1 MITFEEI
8 KKINFPS
15 DFGTYTGDLLDVP
28 VELID
33 TQTQFACGISKLVI
47 FSNDSEVVKVP
58 FDGGFLDR
66 EDEDGE
72 DFYFFEIADYC
83 DREAVIYYE
92 AVEAGVEEFFAKT
105 ELAGYADCGRPLYKS
120 ERVFEYMSVETIDI
134 RRKEPSQKAKNSANN
149 SYYCALPFDWLAR
162 AYDYYGEEKVK
173 KLIAFLDEFD
183 IRDLHDGNIGFR
195 KNGAP
200 VLLDYSD
207 YREDY

>member
-28 VELID
+28 AELIA
-33 TQTQFACGISKLVI
+33 THTQFACGISKLVI
-47 FSNDSEVVKVP
+47 FLNDSEVVKVP

-72 DFYFFEIADYC
+72 DFYYFEIADYC
-83 DREAVIYYE
+83 EREAYFYDE
-92 AVEAGVEEFFAKT
+92 AIDAGVEEFFAKT
-105 ELAGYADCGRPLYKS
+105 EFAGYADCGRPLYKS
-120 ERVFEYMSVETIDI
+120 ERVFEYMSKEIFDI
-134 RRKEPSQKAKNSANN
+134 RSKEPSQKAKDSANN
-149 SYYCALPFDWLAR
+149 SDCYALPFEWLAR
-162 AYDYYGEEKVK
+162 AYDYYGEEKVE
-173 KLIAFLDEFD
+173 KLIAFLNKFD

>member
-15 DFGTYTGDLLDVP
+15 DFGTYEGDLLDVP
-28 VELID
+28 AELID
-33 TQTQFACGISKLVI
+33 THTQFACGITKLVI
-47 FSNDSEVVKVP
+47 FLNDSEVVKVP
-58 FDGGFLDR
+58 FDGGFLDC

-72 DFYFFEIADYC
+72 DFYFFEIKDYC
-83 DREAVIYYE
+83 DKEAIIYDEAVD
-92 AVEAGVEEFFAKT
+92 AGVEEFFAKT
-105 ELAGYADCGRPLYKS
+105 ELAGYAGCGRPLYKS
-120 ERVFEYMSVETIDI
+120 ERVFEYMSEETANI
-134 RRKEPSQKAKNSANN
+134 RSKEPSQKAKNSANN
-149 SYYCALPFDWLAR
+149 SCYCVLPFGWLAR
-162 AYDYYGEEKVK
+162 AYDYYGEEKVE

-200 VLLDYSD
+200 VLLDYSG